1 MENKIIHPEG
11 WKATKGYLM
20 EFCPIMDNYLLEDK

>member
-11 WKATKGYLM
+11 WKATKGYSNGILSP
-20 EFCPIMDNYLLEDK
+20 ERIPNPAA